1 MPQWLID
8 FGNWLL
14 DILKTLANTLLTMMK
29 DVFLFAF
36 EQVMILITFILDGM
50 GALFEGLDFTHYMTG
65 IPSGTAWVMSQIGI
79 GQATTMIIG
88 AITIRMLLQLIPF
101 VRLGS

>member
-14 DILKTLANTLLTMMK
+14 DILKTMANTILTMAK
-29 DVFLFAF
+29 DAMLFIF
-36 EQVMILITFILDGM
+36 EQMLILITFILDGM
-50 GALFEGLDFTHYMTG
+50 AALFSGLDITSYMSG
-65 IPSGTAWVMSQIGI
+65 IPSGTAWVLSQIGI
-79 GQATTMIIG
+79 GQALSMIIA
-88 AITIRMLLQLIPF
+88 AITIRFTLQLIPF

>member
-14 DILKTLANTLLTMMK
+14 DILKTMANTLLTMMK
-29 DVFLFAF
+29 DVFLFAI
-36 EQVMILITFILDGM
+36 EQLLILVNFILGTM
-50 GALFEGLDFTHYMTG
+50 GNLFEGLNFAQYFDG
-65 IPSGTAWVMSQIGI
+65 IPPEVAWVMSQIGF
-79 GQATTMIIG
+79 GQAMTMVIGSLII
-88 AITIRMLLQLIPF
+88 RFFLQLIPF